1 MLNSHSKERLGYP
14 TQKPVALLEWI
25 IKASCPEGGVVFDP
39 FCGCGTTINSAI
51 KNKRRWIGCDVAIL
65 PVKLIKEQLTSIH
78 RLKENK
84 HFEIDGIPV
93 SYEQADI
100 LSVKDKH
107 QFQHWLVEQVGGFP
121 TVKKS
126 NDKGIDGRLYIKT
139 SEGLKEMV
147 LSVKGGKTL
156 NPHEIRELRGVLD
169 REDKAVM
176 AGYLSLIEPTQG
188 MYDEAAKAGMWEHEG
203 VKYPKIQILHVKDIL
218 EEAKIFALPSP
229 PIGLKIASQQM
240 TLGL

>member
-1 MLNSHSKERLGYP
+1 
-14 TQKPVALLEWI
+14 
-25 IKASCPEGGVVFDP
+25 
-39 FCGCGTTINSAI
+39 
-51 KNKRRWIGCDVAIL
+51 
-65 PVKLIKEQLTSIH
+65 VKLIKEQLTSIH

-139 SEGLKEMV
+139 NEGLKEMV
-147 LSVKGGKTL
+147 LSVKGGKSVSTD
-156 NPHEIRELRGVLD
+156 EIRELSYSQKLVTVHLRRVL
-169 REDKAVM
+169 
-176 AGYLSLIEPTQG
+176 SI
-188 MYDEAAKAGMWEHEG
+188 
-203 VKYPKIQILHVKDIL
+203 IQDDFTTVTKFD
-218 EEAKIFALPSP
+218 
-229 PIGLKIASQQM
+229 
-240 TLGL
+240 T